1 MVYVGE
7 FKDNKKDGKGKYIYK
22 DDSHYDGEFIDD
34 LFDGN
39 GKYFWNDGK
48 KYKGL
53 FKNGL
58 INWKGEF
65 IWNDNSIYV
74 GEYINNIKQFEN
86 NEPNGNGYF
95 EYNNKRYN
103 EIFDNGKL
111 LSNDKSILSKNKI
124 KFGKKEIIINSNV
137 NMNDIL

>member
-1 MVYVGE
+1 MLENLKIIKKMEKENIFIKMV
-7 FKDNKKDGKGKYIYK
+7 
-22 DDSHYDGEFIDD
+22 YDGEFIDD

-111 LSNDKSILSKNKI
+111 LLNDKSILSKNKI
-124 KFGKKEIIINSNV
+124 WKKRNYNKFKCKYEWYF
-137 NMNDIL
+137 ML

>member
-1 MVYVGE
+1 MEKENIFIKMV
-7 FKDNKKDGKGKYIYK
+7 
-22 DDSHYDGEFIDD
+22 YDGEFIDD

-86 NEPNGNGYF
+86 NESNGNGYF
-95 EYNNKRYN
+95 
-103 EIFDNGKL
+103 
-111 LSNDKSILSKNKI
+111 
-124 KFGKKEIIINSNV
+124 
-137 NMNDIL
+137 